1 MMENSYWIFMESI
14 AMILIMVIAFFLDL
28 FHSRRNCRL
37 DVVALVFGPSM
48 GSRQEDCYE
57 YETDGFS
64 VQGQPYV
71 HWSLSRPARV
81 T

>member
-1 MMENSYWIFMESI
+1 MMENSYWTFMGSV
-14 AMILIMVIAFFLDL
+14 AMILLMVIAFS
-28 FHSRRNCRL
+28 HSRSNCRL

-71 HWSLSRPARV
+71 PWSLSRPARV